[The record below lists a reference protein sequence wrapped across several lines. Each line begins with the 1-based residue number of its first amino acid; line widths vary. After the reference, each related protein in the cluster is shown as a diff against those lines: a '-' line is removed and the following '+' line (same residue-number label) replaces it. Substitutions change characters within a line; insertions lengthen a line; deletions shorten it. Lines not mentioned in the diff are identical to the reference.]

1 MSGRVER
8 ANAASSAGEGR
19 LKNTQA
25 GIIRGSQCV
34 PRPAASTQ

>member
-8 ANAASSAGEGR
+8 ANAVSSAGEGQ

-25 GIIRGSQCV
+25 GFIRGSQCA
-34 PRPAASTQ
+34 PRQAASTQ